1 MLFDFWK
8 EVTGRKVGFYDF
20 RKDIYE
26 VEKIVCST
34 VVLSIFEKNLM
45 AVKKVFM
52 VVLKTMQENFFV
64 VL

>member
-8 EVTGRKVGFYDF
+8 EVTGRKVGFYYF

-34 VVLSIFEKNLM
+34 VVLLIFEKNLM
-45 AVKKVFM
+45 VVKKVFM
-52 VVLKTMQENFFV
+52 AVLKTMQENFFV